1 MDVGRRGTVYR
12 YRYDATIFSNKTPA
26 EIARMTEFQDSME
39 ISDPTEIA
47 ALHSNPYLSRYL
59 RRHGSKALYGGCPLG
74 CNYRYFYRG
83 WSKLASLEK
92 AREGCQKKIDQR
104 KCFMQN
110 KIKILCTGGTIDKV
124 YFDALSEF
132 KIGNP
137 QISPIL
143 QEANAILNY
152 EVVSLLKKDSLE
164 ISPTVRLQPLIAT

>member
-1 MDVGRRGTVYR
+1 
-12 YRYDATIFSNKTPA
+12 
-26 EIARMTEFQDSME
+26 
-39 ISDPTEIA
+39 
-47 ALHSNPYLSRYL
+47 
-59 RRHGSKALYGGCPLG
+59 
-74 CNYRYFYRG
+74 
-83 WSKLASLEK
+83 
-92 AREGCQKKIDQR
+92 
-104 KCFMQN
+104 MQN

-164 ISPTVRLQPLIAT
+164 ISNTDRDEIRRQVETSLERRIIITHGTDTMTTTAEFLADIKEKVIVFTGSMEPARLRYTDAIFNVGCAVTAVQCLPPGVYITMNGQIFNALKVRKNRASRRFEPTEENGIILS